1 MARRRKKLNL
11 EIEPEIKVLRSQPK
25 PKPKPEA
32 KHQEKKLPF
41 SVGQHVSLQCLRG
54 KAYGIGNAPGTPKS
68 FRTVEGKI
76 VCADRRLITVVNQLG
91 YRESFSASDFKIGQ
105 VKISGC

>member
-11 EIEPEIKVLRSQPK
+11 EIEPEIKISRSQPK
-25 PKPKPEA
+25 PKPA

-54 KAYGIGNAPGTPKS
+54 KAYGIGNAPGTIGSYRP
-68 FRTVEGKI
+68 VEGKI
-76 VCADRRLITVVNQLG
+76 VYADRRLITVVNQRG
-91 YRESFSASDFKIGQ
+91 YRESFSYSDFKIGQ
-105 VKISGC
+105 VKINGR